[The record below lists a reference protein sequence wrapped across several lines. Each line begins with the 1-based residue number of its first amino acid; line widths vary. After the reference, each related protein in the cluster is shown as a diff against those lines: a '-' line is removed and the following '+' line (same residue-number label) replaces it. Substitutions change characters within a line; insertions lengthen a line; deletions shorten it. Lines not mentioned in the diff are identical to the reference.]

1 VAQEVKDT
9 DTRLDRVGKSGIYP
23 ASGPWPAGHVPIRGQ
38 GVLAHPE
45 ERRRAFEKT
54 SVWLREEAEWRRW
67 PGNSAMLTVG
77 RAVLG
82 GFFIYN
88 AVNHFMNRDMLTAY
102 AKSKQVPAAE
112 LAVPV
117 SGALLLLGGVSVLT
131 GMRPKIGASF
141 IGLFLAGVTPKM
153 HDFWA
158 VEDPQQRTQEVVN
171 FTKNVA
177 LLGAAFLIAS
187 IPEPWPASVRA

>member
-1 VAQEVKDT
+1 
-9 DTRLDRVGKSGIYP
+9 
-23 ASGPWPAGHVPIRGQ
+23 
-38 GVLAHPE
+38 
-45 ERRRAFEKT
+45 
-54 SVWLREEAEWRRW
+54 
-67 PGNSAMLTVG
+67 MLTVG